1 MSIANAPGTPQNF
14 TFDTNIGFLA
24 EDLTTPPALLNNV
37 IQLYWNTEPVDP
49 LLDHF
54 EIVWRPFASQQWTHT
69 LNVGTA
75 SQILLPISKDNAI
88 FGLRAVGKNG
98 KKSPA
103 TYALAV
109 ASQFF

>member
-1 MSIANAPGTPQNF
+1 M
-14 TFDTNIGFLA
+14 
-24 EDLTTPPALLNNV
+24 
-37 IQLYWNTEPVDP
+37 
-49 LLDHF
+49 
-54 EIVWRPFASQQWTHT
+54 

-75 SQILLPISKDNAI
+75 STITLPISKDNAV

-109 ASQFF
+109 ASQYFG